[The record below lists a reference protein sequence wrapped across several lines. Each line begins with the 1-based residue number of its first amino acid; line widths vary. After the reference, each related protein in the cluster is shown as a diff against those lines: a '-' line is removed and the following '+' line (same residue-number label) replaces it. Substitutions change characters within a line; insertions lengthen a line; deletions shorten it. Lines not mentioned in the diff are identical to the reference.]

1 MWRIADIKK
10 CLQFFRPLR
19 LFTVGVHC
27 YLIVSV
33 SFLCDYF
40 KVSEDAL
47 EALIETSEGDL
58 RRAITTLQS
67 AARLKSPDKPE
78 VGKNDVCEVAG
89 VVPEKWVNGIIDVCS
104 KSSFPETQD
113 FVDKMIAEGRI
124 SHSTL
129 CRFLKQIYGKSG

>member
-1 MWRIADIKK
+1 MC
-10 CLQFFRPLR
+10 CLRTVAVPL
-19 LFTVGVHC
+19 LSEC
-27 YLIVSV
+27 EII
-33 SFLCDYF
+33 CNCC

-113 FVDKMIAEGRI
+113 FVDKLIAEGFSGSQLI
-124 SHSTL
+124 SQLHDKVSQL
-129 CRFLKQIYGKSG
+129 WRRLFLK